1 VAADGP
7 ARLGSLA
14 GGGPGAPGV
23 SAWGMPQRTG
33 AGHRLSIV
41 LALAAVCTAAGCST
55 STKRAAVNPTPT
67 SSVAASTAA
76 VTSASAPATLP
87 ATDSATA
94 AAVSAAVSSPTLLA
108 SSALSAPPL
117 SPKAIIPTRSPSPSA
132 SVPSAHAVLPTASA
146 KPTPAPPAPTI
157 TPVAGQPLAG
167 KVVVLD
173 PGHNLNN
180 SSSINKTVYAGNGV
194 YKACD
199 TTGTS
204 TDAGYPEHA
213 FTWDVANRAAAI
225 LRAEGATVIL
235 TRPND
240 SSIGPC
246 ITTRAQIGNDAH
258 ANAFI
263 AIHADGGP
271 AGGHGFFVMQP
282 PPNNPNVNPGG
293 AAQSRILASV
303 MHDTFHSVTGYPYST
318 YITNGYYPDTTITGT
333 INLSHG
339 PVITIECLNM
349 RNSGDAAIAANPT
362 DRQRIAAGIAAGLTA
377 FLTR

>member
-1 VAADGP
+1 
-7 ARLGSLA
+7 
-14 GGGPGAPGV
+14 
-23 SAWGMPQRTG
+23 MPQRLG

-41 LALAAVCTAAGCST
+41 LAMAAVCTAAGCST
-55 STKRAAVNPTPT
+55 STKRAAVNPTPA
-67 SSVAASTAA
+67 SSVAASTTTA
-76 VTSASAPATLP
+76 VPSASVAPSA
-87 ATDSATA
+87 ADSATA

-108 SSALSAPPL
+108 SSALSAPPP
-117 SPKAIIPTRSPSPSA
+117 STKTPSSTRSSSPSA
-132 SVPSAHAVLPTASA
+132 SAPSARAVLPTASP
-146 KPTPAPPAPTI
+146 KPTPATPTLAPP
-157 TPVAGQPLAG
+157 TPVPGQPLTG

-204 TDAGYPEHA
+204 TNAGYPEHA

-240 SSIGPC
+240 TSIGPC

-293 AAQSRILASV
+293 AAQSRILATV

-318 YITNGYYPDTTITGT
+318 YITNGYYPNTTITGT

-349 RNSGDAAIAANPT
+349 RNSGDAAIATNPT

>member
-1 VAADGP
+1 
-7 ARLGSLA
+7 
-14 GGGPGAPGV
+14 
-23 SAWGMPQRTG
+23 MPRRT
-33 AGHRLSIV
+33 RRV
-41 LALAAVCTAAGCST
+41 LAIATLAAITAVAGCST
-55 STKRAAVNPTPT
+55 STKHASVNPTPASPLAT
-67 SSVAASTAA
+67 TTEAGPTGSLAAASELASVAASSPASPI
-76 VTSASAPATLP
+76 TSSPATVASPGPSTSAPSTSAPTASAP
-87 ATDSATA
+87 SRTA
-94 AAVSAAVSSPTLLA
+94 
-108 SSALSAPPL
+108 
-117 SPKAIIPTRSPSPSA
+117 SPSPSA

>member
-1 VAADGP
+1 
-7 ARLGSLA
+7 
-14 GGGPGAPGV
+14 
-23 SAWGMPQRTG
+23 
-33 AGHRLSIV
+33 
-41 LALAAVCTAAGCST
+41 
-55 STKRAAVNPTPT
+55 
-67 SSVAASTAA
+67 
-76 VTSASAPATLP
+76 
-87 ATDSATA
+87 
-94 AAVSAAVSSPTLLA
+94 
-108 SSALSAPPL
+108 
-117 SPKAIIPTRSPSPSA
+117 
-132 SVPSAHAVLPTASA
+132 
-146 KPTPAPPAPTI
+146 
-157 TPVAGQPLAG
+157 
-167 KVVVLD
+167 VLD

-204 TDAGYPEHA
+204 TNAGYPEHA
-213 FTWDVANRAAAI
+213 FTWDVANRAAAL

-282 PPNNPNVNPGG
+282 PLNNPNVNPG
-293 AAQSRILASV
+293 ASAQSRTLATV
-303 MHDTFHSVTGYPYST
+303 MHDTFHATTGIPYST
-318 YITNGYYPDTTITGT
+318 YITNGYYPDDGHTGT

-349 RNSGDAAIAANPT
+349 RNSGDAAIATNPT
-362 DRQRIAAGIAAGLTA
+362 DRQSIAAGIAAGLTA

>member
-1 VAADGP
+1 VGITVP
-7 ARLGSLA
+7 
-14 GGGPGAPGV
+14 
-23 SAWGMPQRTG
+23 
-33 AGHRLSIV
+33 
-41 LALAAVCTAAGCST
+41 
-55 STKRAAVNPTPT
+55 NPT
-67 SSVAASTAA
+67 
-76 VTSASAPATLP
+76 
-87 ATDSATA
+87 ATA
-94 AAVSAAVSSPTLLA
+94 ALT
-108 SSALSAPPL
+108 
-117 SPKAIIPTRSPSPSA
+117 
-132 SVPSAHAVLPTASA
+132 
-146 KPTPAPPAPTI
+146 
-157 TPVAGQPLAG
+157 GQKLTG
-167 KVVVLD
+167 KVIVLD

-180 SSSINKTVYAGNGV
+180 SSSINNNVYAGNGV

-199 TTGTS
+199 TTGTA

-246 ITTRAQIGNDAH
+246 ITTRAQIGNNAH
-258 ANAFI
+258 ANAFV

-293 AAQSRILASV
+293 APQSRILATV
-303 MHDTFHSVTGYPYST
+303 MHDTFHAVTGIPYST
-318 YITNGYYPDTTITGT
+318 YIANGYYPNTTTTGT

-349 RNSGDAAIAANPT
+349 RNSGDAAIATNAT
-362 DRQRIAAGIAAGLTA
+362 DRQTIAAGIAAGLTA

>member
-1 VAADGP
+1 V
-7 ARLGSLA
+7 
-14 GGGPGAPGV
+14 
-23 SAWGMPQRTG
+23 
-33 AGHRLSIV
+33 
-41 LALAAVCTAAGCST
+41 
-55 STKRAAVNPTPT
+55 PTPT
-67 SSVAASTAA
+67 
-76 VTSASAPATLP
+76 
-87 ATDSATA
+87 
-94 AAVSAAVSSPTLLA
+94 LA
-108 SSALSAPPL
+108 
-117 SPKAIIPTRSPSPSA
+117 
-132 SVPSAHAVLPTASA
+132 
-146 KPTPAPPAPTI
+146 
-157 TPVAGQPLAG
+157 PVAGQPLSG

-180 SSSINKTVYAGNGV
+180 SSSINNLVNAGNGV
-194 YKACD
+194 FKACD

-204 TDAGYPEHA
+204 TNAGYPEHA
-213 FTWDVANRAAAI
+213 FTWDVANRAAAL

-240 SSIGPC
+240 TSIGPC

-293 AAQSRILASV
+293 AAQSRVLATV
-303 MHDTFHSVTGYPYST
+303 MHDTFHAVTGYPYST
-318 YITNGYYPDTTITGT
+318 YIANGYYPNTTITGT

-349 RNSGDAAIAANPT
+349 RNAGDAAIATNPT
-362 DRQRIAAGIAAGLTA
+362 ERQRIAAGIAAGVTA